1 MFPPIFDIVTRLAKK
16 YNLAIRLSKK
26 VDISLINRFG
36 LFMFYPKNKKKA
48 IRAGVG
54 IIESYE
60 TNHKRLNKLM
70 RKVREGEIIV
80 HPGIRDERR
89 IERRKELNVLLK
101 NEKR

>member
-1 MFPPIFDIVTRLAKK
+1 
-16 YNLAIRLSKK
+16 
-26 VDISLINRFG
+26 
-36 LFMFYPKNKKKA
+36 
-48 IRAGVG
+48 
-54 IIESYE
+54 
-60 TNHKRLNKLM
+60 M